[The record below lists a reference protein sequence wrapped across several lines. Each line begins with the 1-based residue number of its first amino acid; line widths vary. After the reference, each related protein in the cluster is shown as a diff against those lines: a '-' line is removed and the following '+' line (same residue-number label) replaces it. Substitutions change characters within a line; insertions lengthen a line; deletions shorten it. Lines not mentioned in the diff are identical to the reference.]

1 MDAVLAGIK
10 ILISLYISI
19 KHFEW
24 AGALSVNSNILKKM
38 FLFWLMGHKTGFKK
52 SKPIYKQTRYHLGC
66 VIPFIV
72 HRESRFNS

>member
-19 KHFEW
+19 KRFEW
-24 AGALSVNSNILKKM
+24 AGALSVNSNVLKRM

-52 SKPIYKQTRYHLGC
+52 K
-66 VIPFIV
+66 
-72 HRESRFNS
+72 